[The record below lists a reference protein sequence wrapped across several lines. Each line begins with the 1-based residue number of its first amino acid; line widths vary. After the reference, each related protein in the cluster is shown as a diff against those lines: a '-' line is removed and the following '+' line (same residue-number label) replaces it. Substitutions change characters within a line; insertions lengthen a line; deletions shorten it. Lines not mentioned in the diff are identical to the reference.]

1 MKNDRQAKILE
12 IIEQEAIDTQEQLQ
26 QRLQELGITCT
37 QATIS
42 RDIKQLHLI
51 KEPVGQGRYR
61 YTVSSQRT
69 RLNVADKLRTIFRE
83 SIVSIDYAQNIV
95 VIKTMAGLAN
105 AAAAAVDGMNVS
117 YMVGRK
123 RFPIPYQLGRLAGD
137 DTALLVM
144 RDAESARNFC
154 EEVHEMI
161 K

>member
-1 MKNDRQAKILE
+1 MKTDRQSMILE
-12 IIEQEAIDTQEQLQ
+12 IIEKEDVDTQEQLQ
-26 QRLQELGITCT
+26 QRLQEQGVRCT

-51 KEPVGQGRYR
+51 KEPVGHGQYR
-61 YTVSSQRT
+61 YTVSSQRN

-83 SIVSIDYAQNIV
+83 SIISVDFAQNIV

-105 AAAAAVDGMNVS
+105 AAAAALDGMDVPD
-117 YMVGRK
+117 MVGT
-123 RFPIPYQLGRLAGD
+123 LAGD

-144 RDAESARNFC
+144 KDLEAARGFC
-154 EEVHEMI
+154 EDIHEML

>member
-1 MKNDRQAKILE
+1 MKNDRQRRILE
-12 IIEQEAIDTQEQLQ
+12 IVEREAIDTQEQLQ
-26 QRLQELGITCT
+26 QKLQEQGVTCT

-51 KEPVGQGRYR
+51 KEPVGQGQYR
-61 YTVSSQRT
+61 YTVSSQRN

-83 SIVSIDYAQNIV
+83 SIISVDFAQNIV

-105 AAAAAVDGMNVS
+105 AAAAALDGMDVPD
-117 YMVGRK
+117 MVGT
-123 RFPIPYQLGRLAGD
+123 LAGD

-144 RDAESARNFC
+144 KDLEAARGFC
-154 EEVHEMI
+154 EDIHEML

>member
-1 MKNDRQAKILE
+1 MKSKRQAEILH
-12 IIEQEAIDTQEQLQ
+12 IIETVDVETQDQLLEEL
-26 QRLQELGITCT
+26 RLRDIVST

-61 YTVSSQRT
+61 YTVSSQRN

-83 SIVSIDYAQNIV
+83 SIVSVDFAQNIV

-105 AAAAAVDGMNVS
+105 AAAAALDGMNVPD
-117 YMVGRK
+117 MVGT
-123 RFPIPYQLGRLAGD
+123 LAGD

-144 RDAESARNFC
+144 KDIEAARGFC
-154 EEVHEMI
+154 EDIHEML

>member
-1 MKNDRQAKILE
+1 MKNDRQRRILE
-12 IIEQEAIDTQEQLQ
+12 IVEREPIDTQEQLQ
-26 QRLQELGITCT
+26 QKLQEQGVTCT

-61 YTVSSQRT
+61 YTVSSQRNK
-69 RLNVADKLRTIFRE
+69 LNVADKLRTIFRE
-83 SIVSIDYAQNIV
+83 SIISVDSAQNIV

-105 AAAAAVDGMNVS
+105 AAAAAMDGMS
-117 YMVGRK
+117 ISGMVGT
-123 RFPIPYQLGRLAGD
+123 LAGD

-144 RDAESARNFC
+144 KDAEMAKGFC
-154 EEVHEMI
+154 EDIHEML

>member
-1 MKNDRQAKILE
+1 MKSDRQRRILE
-12 IIEQEAIDTQEQLQ
+12 IVEREPIDTQEQLQ
-26 QRLQELGITCT
+26 HKLQEQGVTCT

-51 KEPVGQGRYR
+51 KEPVGHGQYR
-61 YTVSSQRT
+61 YTVSSQRN

-83 SIVSIDYAQNIV
+83 SIISVDFAQNIV

-105 AAAAAVDGMNVS
+105 AAAAALDGMDVPD
-117 YMVGRK
+117 MVGT
-123 RFPIPYQLGRLAGD
+123 LAGD

-144 RDAESARNFC
+144 KDLEAARGFC
-154 EEVHEMI
+154 EDIHEML

>member
-1 MKNDRQAKILE
+1 MKNDRQRRILE
-12 IIEQEAIDTQEQLQ
+12 IVEREPIDTQEQLQ
-26 QRLQELGITCT
+26 QKLQEQGVTCT

-51 KEPVGQGRYR
+51 KEPVGHGQYR
-61 YTVSSQRT
+61 YTVSSQRN

-83 SIVSIDYAQNIV
+83 SIISVDFAQNIV

-105 AAAAAVDGMNVS
+105 AAAAALDGMDVPD
-117 YMVGRK
+117 MVGT
-123 RFPIPYQLGRLAGD
+123 LAGD

-144 RDAESARNFC
+144 KGLEAARGFC
-154 EEVHEMI
+154 EDIHEML

>member
-1 MKNDRQAKILE
+1 MKNDRQRRILE
-12 IIEQEAIDTQEQLQ
+12 IVEREAIDTQEQLQ
-26 QRLQELGITCT
+26 QKLQEQGVTCT

-61 YTVSSQRT
+61 YTVSSQRN

-83 SIVSIDYAQNIV
+83 SIISVDFAQNIV
-95 VIKTMAGLAN
+95 VVKTMAGLAN
-105 AAAAAVDGMNVS
+105 AAAAAMDGMS
-117 YMVGRK
+117 ISGMVGT
-123 RFPIPYQLGRLAGD
+123 LAGD

-144 RDAESARNFC
+144 KDAEMARGFC
-154 EEVHEMI
+154 EDIHEML

>member
-1 MKNDRQAKILE
+1 MKNDRQRRILE
-12 IIEQEAIDTQEQLQ
+12 IVEREAIDTQEQLQ
-26 QRLQELGITCT
+26 QKLQEQGVTCT

-61 YTVSSQRT
+61 YTVSSQRNK
-69 RLNVADKLRTIFRE
+69 LNVADKLRTIFRE
-83 SIVSIDYAQNIV
+83 SIISVDSAQNIV

-105 AAAAAVDGMNVS
+105 AAAAMDGMS
-117 YMVGRK
+117 ISGMVGT
-123 RFPIPYQLGRLAGD
+123 LAGD

-144 RDAESARNFC
+144 KDAEMARGFC
-154 EEVHEMI
+154 EDIHEML

>member
-1 MKNDRQAKILE
+1 MKNDRQRRILE
-12 IIEQEAIDTQEQLQ
+12 IVEREAIDTQEQLQ
-26 QRLQELGITCT
+26 QKLQEQGVTCT

-61 YTVSSQRT
+61 YTGSSQRNK
-69 RLNVADKLRTIFRE
+69 LNVADKLRTIFRE
-83 SIVSIDYAQNIV
+83 SIISVDSAQNIV

-105 AAAAAVDGMNVS
+105 AAAAAMDGMS
-117 YMVGRK
+117 ISGMVGT
-123 RFPIPYQLGRLAGD
+123 LAGD

-144 RDAESARNFC
+144 KDAEMARGFC
-154 EEVHEMI
+154 EDIHEML

>member
-1 MKNDRQAKILE
+1 MKNERQAKILE
-12 IIEQEAIDTQEQLQ
+12 IIAQEPIDTQEQLQ
-26 QRLQELGITCT
+26 ERLQTQGITCT

-61 YTVSSQRT
+61 YTVSSQRNK
-69 RLNVADKLRTIFRE
+69 LNVADKLRTIFRE
-83 SIVSIDYAQNIV
+83 SIISVDSAQNIV

-105 AAAAAVDGMNVS
+105 AAAAAMDGMS
-117 YMVGRK
+117 ISGMVGT
-123 RFPIPYQLGRLAGD
+123 LAGD

-144 RDAESARNFC
+144 KDAEMARGFC
-154 EEVHEMI
+154 EDIHEML

>member
-1 MKNDRQAKILE
+1 MKNDRQRRILE
-12 IIEQEAIDTQEQLQ
+12 IVEREPIDTQEQLQ
-26 QRLQELGITCT
+26 QKLQEQGVTCT

-51 KEPVGQGRYR
+51 KEPVGRGQYR
-61 YTVSSQRT
+61 YTVSSQRN

-83 SIVSIDYAQNIV
+83 SIVSVDFAQNIV

-105 AAAAAVDGMNVS
+105 AAAAALDGMNVPD
-117 YMVGRK
+117 MVGT
-123 RFPIPYQLGRLAGD
+123 LAGD

-144 RDAESARNFC
+144 KDIEAARGFC
-154 EEVHEMI
+154 EDIHEML

>member
-1 MKNDRQAKILE
+1 MKNDRQAMILE
-12 IIEQEAIDTQEQLQ
+12 IIAQENIETQEQLLT
-26 QRLQELGITCT
+26 RLQARGLRCT

-61 YTVSSQRT
+61 YTVSSQRNK
-69 RLNVADKLRTIFRE
+69 LNVADKLRTIFRE
-83 SIVSIDYAQNIV
+83 SIISVDSAQNIV

-105 AAAAAVDGMNVS
+105 AAAAAMDGMS
-117 YMVGRK
+117 ISGMVGT
-123 RFPIPYQLGRLAGD
+123 LAGD

-144 RDAESARNFC
+144 KDAEMAKGFC
-154 EEVHEMI
+154 EDIHEML